1 MQIGGKMIIVLTGGI
16 GSGKSTAAGI
26 LRDTYGFPVY
36 EADAAVKRLYRS
48 DESLLSDIETDAG
61 RMFRNEDGDFSA
73 SLMAEYVFSVPGA
86 VEKVER
92 RVFPVL
98 VRDFMEWKSATGADI
113 VVFESATILEKP
125 YFKGF
130 GDAVIIVDAALDMRI
145 DRAVAR
151 DGVTR
156 EQVLARVGRQKLM
169 NDISDGRNIP
179 EDAYICRNDG
189 SLAHLSDRLN
199 EIIEI
204 IINK

>member
-1 MQIGGKMIIVLTGGI
+1 MQIGGKMTIVLTGGI
-16 GSGKSTAAGI
+16 GSGKSAAAG
-26 LRDTYGFPVY
+26 LLTQMYGYPVY
-36 EADAAVKRLYRS
+36 EADSAVKRLYRA

-61 RMFRNEDGDFSA
+61 RSFRTDAGEFSP
-73 SLMAEYVFSVPGA
+73 SLLAEYIFSVPGA
-86 VEKVER
+86 VEKVEN

-98 VRDFMEWKSATGADI
+98 VKDFQEWKSSGKSDV
-113 VVFESATILEKP
+113 VVFESATILEKA

-130 GDAVIIVDAALDMRI
+130 GDAVIIVDAPLEERI
-145 DRAVAR
+145 ARAVRR

-156 EQVLARVGRQKLM
+156 EQILARVGHQRLM
-169 NDISDGRNIP
+169 NAISDGRNVP

-189 SLAHLSDRLN
+189 SLSQLSSRLK